1 VLKPGEEASSIDI
14 TLRPVHVVTVRGRVL
29 PGTVTPKSLNGFSVS
44 LTSRD
49 PNQSGLE
56 GLQGFLSRDGV
67 FEIKNV
73 PAGEYFATAYAMF
86 EGKMYAA
93 RINVDVGQ
101 SDAEGIN
108 LTLSAGQD
116 LSGHLLW
123 DGKPETKGD
132 LMVVLTPTDGP
143 GINGR
148 GMVKPD
154 GSFVANNIP
163 DGQIHVSVH
172 GIGQNSFIKSV
183 RYGTTESLG
192 REFTIPPGVNAS
204 LEITLS
210 SRGGGVT
217 GLATTADSVSA
228 SSAWIVLVPDA
239 ADRKKVWLFRDTNT
253 DQSGRFEIRGI
264 PPGDYQVFG
273 WDDVDEGAW
282 LDPAF
287 LKTFEDQ
294 RRGERVTI
302 REGETKVVNP
312 TVIHS
317 ASAEQTP
324 LKPTLCARLHLW
336 LLDSLL
342 CPGRRYE

>member
-1 VLKPGEEASSIDI
+1 MA
-14 TLRPVHVVTVRGRVL
+14 
-29 PGTVTPKSLNGFSVS
+29 
-44 LTSRD
+44 
-49 PNQSGLE
+49 
-56 GLQGFLSRDGV
+56 
-67 FEIKNV
+67 
-73 PAGEYFATAYAMF
+73 

-101 SDAEGIN
+101 SDVEGIN

-116 LSGHLLW
+116 ISGHLLW

-132 LMVVLTPTDGP
+132 LMVVLNPTDGP

-183 RYGTTESLG
+183 RYGTIESPG

-204 LEITLS
+204 LEVTLS
-210 SRGGGVT
+210 SRGGRII
-217 GLATTADSVSA
+217 GLATTADSVPA
-228 SSAWIVLVPDA
+228 SSTWIVLVPDA
-239 ADRKKVWLFRDTNT
+239 TDRKKIWLFKDTNT
-253 DQSGRFEIRGI
+253 DQSGGFEIRGI

-282 LDPAF
+282 LDPSF

-294 RRGERVTI
+294 RRGERVSI

-324 LKPTLCARLHLW
+324 
-336 LLDSLL
+336 
-342 CPGRRYE
+342 